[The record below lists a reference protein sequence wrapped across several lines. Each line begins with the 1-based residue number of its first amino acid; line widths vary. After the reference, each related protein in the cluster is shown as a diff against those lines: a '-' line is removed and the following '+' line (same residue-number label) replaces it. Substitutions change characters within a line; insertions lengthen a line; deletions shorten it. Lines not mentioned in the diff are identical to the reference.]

1 MGAEIHHHRN
11 KHRLERA
18 ERTAEMMPIIF
29 VVGLA
34 VALVIGLLTS
44 TGHVTW

>member
-1 MGAEIHHHRN
+1 MSESQRHHPN

-18 ERTAEMMPIIF
+18 EKTTEMMPIIF
-29 VVGLA
+29 VIGLA